1 MAKKP
6 QEVRWKRL
14 RHTEAKH
21 KILVDYLDAWI
32 PILAQ
37 KSGITELIFI
47 DAFAGPG
54 RYSGGEP
61 GSPLLMLDAYLRRR
75 DRTRLGVTAHYFFIE
90 EDAKR
95 AEALRGELGK
105 RNETDDA
112 TWLVV
117 EGRYDDELPTLLA
130 GLNAKWKVAERAIF
144 AFVDPFGGTKAE
156 LVSQLGQLPQCDLLM
171 FVPLGTFARLIES
184 SDLDVTLDNLYR
196 DADWRAARKKHE
208 IRERM
213 GILVELLREQL
224 GKSSLWVRAFE
235 ITPRGR
241 GDSYFLFFGTNS
253 PKGLERMKDAM
264 WKLDPVAGQRFRDS
278 TTVDD
283 PVLFEP
289 EPNLAPLLATLRER
303 FKQRVFTIEEAED
316 FTLFKTAFRHN
327 AHLKGPTLR
336 AAEKRGELEPVE
348 PKPTRRAGTYSE
360 GTRMRFTR

>member
-6 QEVRWKRL
+6 QDVRWERL

-21 KILVDYLDAWI
+21 KILGDYLDAWI

-37 KSGITELIFI
+37 KPGITELVFI
-47 DAFAGPG
+47 DGFAGPG

-61 GSPLLMLDAYLRRR
+61 GSPLLMLDAYLRRG
-75 DRTRLGVTAHYFFIE
+75 DRSRWGVTAHYFFIE
-90 EDAKR
+90 EDPKR

-105 RNETDDA
+105 RKKPADA
-112 TWLVV
+112 AWQVI
-117 EGRYDDELPTLLA
+117 EGKYDDELPTLLA
-130 GLNAKWKVAERAIF
+130 ALNAKWKDAERAIF

-156 LVSQLGQLPQCDLLM
+156 LFSQLGQLPQCDLLM

-184 SDLDVTLDNLYR
+184 EDLDVTLDNLYGP
-196 DADWRAARKKHE
+196 ADWRTARKQQG

-213 GILVELLREQL
+213 GVLVELLREQL
-224 GKSSLWVRAFE
+224 GKSSRWVRAFE
-235 ITPRGR
+235 ITPRAR

-289 EPNLAPLLATLRER
+289 KPNLDPLLAALRER
-303 FKQRVFTIEEAED
+303 FKKRVFTIKEAED
-316 FTLFKTAFRHN
+316 FTLFETAFRHN

-336 AAEKRGELEPVE
+336 AAEKRGDLDAVDP
-348 PKPTRRAGTYSE
+348 PATRKAGTFPD
-360 GTRMRFTR
+360 GTRMRFS